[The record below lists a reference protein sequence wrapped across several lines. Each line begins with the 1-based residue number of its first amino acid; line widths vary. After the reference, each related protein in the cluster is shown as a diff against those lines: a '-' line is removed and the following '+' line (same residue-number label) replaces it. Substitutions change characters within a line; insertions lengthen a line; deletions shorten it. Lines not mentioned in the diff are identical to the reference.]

1 MNHKTMSK
9 GCFLCSM
16 GQENRTMKVEQ
27 LMTKEIAFCTPNWS
41 LNEAA
46 RLMWENDC
54 GCVPVTSGDEMN
66 RVVGMVTDRDI
77 CMTAYFCGGTLPE
90 LHVRDAMS
98 KEPICC
104 RPSTTH
110 EEAESMMRKAQVRR
124 IPVVD
129 DAGGLLGI
137 LSLADL
143 VHAQRSSKRQIP
155 KSQISDV
162 LAAICEPD
170 RSDAKEGQK

>member
-1 MNHKTMSK
+1 
-9 GCFLCSM
+9 
-16 GQENRTMKVEQ
+16 MKVEQ
-27 LMTKEIAFCTPNWS
+27 LMTKKIASCTADWS
-41 LNEAA
+41 LNEVA

-54 GCVPVTSGDEMN
+54 GCLPVTSGDEMN

-77 CMTAYFCGGTLPE
+77 CMTAYFCGVSLRD

-104 RPSTTH
+104 LPSTTH
-110 EEAESMMRKAQVRR
+110 EEAETMMCDAQVRR

-143 VHAQRSSKRQIP
+143 VQAQRSSGRRITKAR
-155 KSQISDV
+155 ISD
-162 LAAICEPD
+162 LLTAICEPN
-170 RSDAKEGQK
+170 RPYIKEEQK

>member
-1 MNHKTMSK
+1 
-9 GCFLCSM
+9 
-16 GQENRTMKVEQ
+16 MKVEQ
-27 LMTKEIAFCTPNWS
+27 LMTKEIASCTPNWS

-54 GCVPVTSGDEMN
+54 GCIPVTSDDAMN
-66 RVVGMVTDRDI
+66 RVVGMITDRDI
-77 CMTAYFCGGTLPE
+77 CMTAYFCGVTLSD

-98 KEPICC
+98 KDPICC

-110 EEAESMMRKAQVRR
+110 EEAEAMMCNARVRR

-143 VHAQRSSKRQIP
+143 VRAQHSARRQIS
-155 KSQISDV
+155 KAQINDLLV
-162 LAAICEPD
+162 AICEPN
-170 RSDAKEGQK
+170 RHGAKEEQK